1 MASSVNNAANILRK
15 ITTNPT
21 IVSISN
27 STAGKIA
34 KYIVSFFYFNYNLEA
49 SASLFLIHT
58 IISSLRSSG
67 NTEAAQ
73 KKESFFNKKTIKKF
87 TAVAAG
93 YFIFSRTTAKV
104 IFASLPF
111 ILQHSIRL
119 SGIGLQIVLIYKITQ
134 IFRDRQAAPTPAAP
148 TPAAPTPAAPTPAA
162 PTPAAEPAAAEP
174 KEEIE
179 LTVEETKQAATD
191 QAATDQAT
199 NTRTKLL
206 ALVPILAST
215 KELLSYTSNTQ
226 TLIKNIPNA
235 LTQTNKILELLN
247 EIKDNL
253 IVIYDNQD
261 IILTKKVEIEKL
273 IAELNS
279 NIDLVNTNLLNYKNN
294 SSQQNITELNNSSL
308 QLQDILTKIQTLS
321 NEFQDQLQNPEK
333 E

>member
-134 IFRDRQAAPTPAAP
+134 IFRDRQ
-148 TPAAPTPAAPTPAA
+148 AAPTPAAPTPAA